1 MPAAR
6 FCCQL
11 VLARQRFVDVTG
23 LSTGRSVKDVVRRF
37 CVLSTL
43 EDNVDVMR
51 PTDRQTLGS
60 QTVTHRYVRVSKHES
75 FQQTLTQA
83 YAVGRASARVF
94 HHNIYN
100 ELRGHWTTLYE
111 WPGWLLYS
119 MIWPMIHVGFRQ
131 AHARAA
137 IPHFADDWYA
147 ESS

>member
-1 MPAAR
+1 
-6 FCCQL
+6 
-11 VLARQRFVDVTG
+11 
-23 LSTGRSVKDVVRRF
+23 LSA
-37 CVLSTL
+37 L

-100 ELRGHWTTLYE
+100 ELRGHWTTLR
-111 WPGWLLYS
+111 
-119 MIWPMIHVGFRQ
+119 V
-131 AHARAA
+131 ARLA
-137 IPHFADDWYA
+137 IIFYDMAYDTRRL
-147 ESS
+147 